1 MKINQRDAF
10 SANTHAKLRQ
20 VITGLTTL
28 QSTIGELIH
37 AYLNHTNN
45 VLGGGSS
52 TLGDTLAIS
61 NPLGFSSNAGG
72 GGGSAGGG
80 GGGTGVIAPGG
91 PVGADGG
98 KKKRIKKERDPNA
111 PKRPLTAY
119 FLYAQRAREYIR
131 KDLAVDNADVRPGDI
146 SAESTRR
153 WHAMKSEEQEV
164 RIHDTKKVLYLSL
177 DSNKCLF

>member
-10 SANTHAKLRQ
+10 SANTHAKLCQ

-28 QSTIGELIH
+28 QSAIGELIH
-37 AYLNHTNN
+37 AYLAHTNT
-45 VLGGGSS
+45 VLGGGPS
-52 TLGDTLAIS
+52 TFGDTLAIS

-72 GGGSAGGG
+72 GGSAGA

-98 KKKRIKKERDPNA
+98 KKKRTKKERDPNA